1 MFFRLD
7 SGSDVESL
15 PGVAG
20 AGQSNLSTGVAA
32 LIQDQMVSSP
42 ISPVVRSFSPD
53 QDFIEMDFDPGFESD
68 EAGSED
74 SGQGGERGEVE
85 EQPVEEEEDLVGL
98 LEEEERD
105 SSVSP
110 GPALVLEAVCLP
122 LPANNNN
129 SVLEK
134 ESSPTVTSS
143 TVPPC
148 EGEAAPVSPTHP
160 SSAPVLSPSEEVR
173 LVMPRSRS
181 LNSSLGEC
189 LLPPGGG
196 QSGPGQP
203 RTNNLSLCGSRLM
216 QREALMFGGDS
227 SHSSQQPGPS
237 GQPEL
242 PELDDLMSALYRLT
256 LPETPLPLR
265 VVPAATNRV
274 MIWTEKEAV
283 RKQVSHSDRLFDLN
297 IFMICMVSVV

>member
-1 MFFRLD
+1 M
-7 SGSDVESL
+7 ESL

-68 EAGSED
+68 EPGSDD
-74 SGQGGERGEVE
+74 SGQGGERERGEVE
-85 EQPVEEEEDLVGL
+85 ELQVEEEEDLAGL

-129 SVLEK
+129 NNSVLEK
-134 ESSPTVTSS
+134 ESSPTVTANL
-143 TVPPC
+143 PDC
-148 EGEAAPVSPTHP
+148 EGEATLMSPTHP

-189 LLPPGGG
+189 LLHPGG
-196 QSGPGQP
+196 QA

-227 SHSSQQPGPS
+227 SHSRHSCQQQGQS
-237 GQPEL
+237 GQPEQ

-265 VVPAATNRV
+265 VPAATNRV

-283 RKQVSHSDRLFDLN
+283 RKQVSHSDRLSDHN
-297 IFMICMVSVV
+297 IFMIFMVQVIGVTSRHRTNQF

>member
-1 MFFRLD
+1 MD

-53 QDFIEMDFDPGFESD
+53 QDYIEMDFDPGFESD
-68 EAGSED
+68 EGGSED
-74 SGQGGERGEVE
+74 SGQGGERREVE
-85 EQPVEEEEDLVGL
+85 EQQQEQQEEEEEDLAGRL
-98 LEEEERD
+98 EEEEEEERD

-110 GPALVLEAVCLP
+110 GPAMVLEAVCLP

-129 SVLEK
+129 NSGVEEKRK
-134 ESSPTVTSS
+134 ESSPSVTTTVTAATIS
-143 TVPPC
+143 TIPESETEPSL
-148 EGEAAPVSPTHP
+148 GSPTHP

-173 LVMPRSRS
+173 PLVIPRSRS

-189 LLPPGGG
+189 LHPP
-196 QSGPGQP
+196 QPGQA
-203 RTNNLSLCGSRLM
+203 RANNLSLCGSRLM
-216 QREALMFGGDS
+216 ARETLMFGGDH
-227 SHSSQQPGPS
+227 SHSHSQPGQS
-237 GQPEL
+237 SQPE
-242 PELDDLMSALYRLT
+242 PAELDDLMSALVRLT

-265 VVPAATNRV
+265 VVPATNRV

-283 RKQVSHSDRLFDLN
+283 RKQVSIAVRFCRES
-297 IFMICMVSVV
+297 